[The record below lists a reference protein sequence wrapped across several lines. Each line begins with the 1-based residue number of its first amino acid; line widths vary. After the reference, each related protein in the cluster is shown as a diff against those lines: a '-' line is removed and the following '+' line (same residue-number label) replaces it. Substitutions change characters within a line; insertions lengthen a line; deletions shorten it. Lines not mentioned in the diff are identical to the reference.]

1 MKIFKIDNKTNF
13 NEICKFIKPEKTG
26 EKLMEKKASLNFFYI
41 KDIKD
46 PAANILKQDAL
57 SIGAELV
64 CQRSAILG
72 QGAGNALLIANDK
85 QLASLAKKEALQD
98 FGLKD
103 LSKFIKKEFIKPKK
117 PEIMGVVNI
126 NEDSFNKASRVN
138 TKTGIQRIEKQIND
152 GASYIDLGGVSSR
165 PGSKYCGRDEEFRRI
180 KDIISEIYRL
190 NLYEKAKFSLD
201 SFDEYCLEY
210 ALNHGFTFINDI
222 SADLSLCKLAKKYNA
237 TYSLMHMKG
246 DPTNMQKDPKYDD
259 LIDEIDEFF
268 KVKLDEIY
276 SYGVKDIVLDPGIG
290 FGKSASDNLFLIKHL
305 EHFLHFNLPL
315 FVGASRK
322 SVINYYSKSEVDER
336 LAGSLY
342 LHLKAYENGATIIR
356 THDVFEH
363 SQMFKLHEAMN
374 KISIW

>member
-13 NEICKFIKPEKTG
+13 NKICKFIKPEKTG
-26 EKLMEKKASLNFFYI
+26 EKLMEKKASLSFFYI

-72 QGAGNALLIANDK
+72 QGAGNALLMANDK

-103 LSKFIKKEFIKPKK
+103 LSKFIKKDFIKPKK

-180 KDIISEIYRL
+180 KDIISEIYKL

-222 SADLSLCKLAKKYNA
+222 SADLNLCKLAKKYNV

>member
-26 EKLMEKKASLNFFYI
+26 EKIMEKKASLSFFYI

>member
-26 EKLMEKKASLNFFYI
+26 EKLMEKKASLSFFYI

-98 FGLKD
+98 FGLKN
-103 LSKFIKKEFIKPKK
+103 LSKFIKKDFIKPKK

-180 KDIISEIYRL
+180 KDIISEIYKL